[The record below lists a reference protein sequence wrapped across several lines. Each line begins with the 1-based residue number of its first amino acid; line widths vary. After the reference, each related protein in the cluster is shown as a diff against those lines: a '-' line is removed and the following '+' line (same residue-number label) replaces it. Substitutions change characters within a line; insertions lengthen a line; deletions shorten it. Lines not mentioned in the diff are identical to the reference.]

1 MLWTVFMFLS
11 VVWMLGLV
19 FRFGGSAIPTVLV
32 LTMIVLVFKLVTRR
46 TSFNLR

>member
-19 FRFGGSAIPTVLV
+19 FRYGTSAIPTVLV
-32 LTMIVLVFKLVTRR
+32 LAIFMVALKQAIGRRSFKLR
-46 TSFNLR
+46 